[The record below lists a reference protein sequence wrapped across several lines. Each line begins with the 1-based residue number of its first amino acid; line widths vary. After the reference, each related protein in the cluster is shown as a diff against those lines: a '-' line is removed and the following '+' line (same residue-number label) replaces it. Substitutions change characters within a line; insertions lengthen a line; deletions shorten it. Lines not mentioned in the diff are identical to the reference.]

1 MAEVVTMAV
10 KLDTDYTRQ
19 IISATPDDTE
29 YPAMNQGDVVLDVTT
44 GNEWM
49 WDGSDFQPMLPLMP
63 MYFNAVT
70 GAYYP
75 RILKQDLTK
84 YESAS
89 SYGTRR
95 WYKCT
100 NMAEA
105 YVGGVVGT
113 STLPSYTFG
122 YCSGLVK
129 LVLPDIKNVPN
140 NFAPYCTALEEVI
153 LGDVSKPITSIGSNS
168 FDGCTQSG
176 LTITVYVTPGTQPL
190 SNSPWGATNATIIY
204 RSSVTGDIIT

>member
-1 MAEVVTMAV
+1 MVTLL
-10 KLDTDYTRQ
+10 KDYEQQTYFLN
-19 IISATPDDTE
+19 SSDDI
-29 YPAMNQGDVVLDVTT
+29 NGIVFHNGDMVFLMDQDRFLIYDQE
-44 GNEWM
+44 NDNW
-49 WDGSDFQPMLPLMP
+49 QPMLPLMP

-75 RILKQDLTK
+75 RILRQDLAE

-89 SYGTRR
+89 AYGVRR

-100 NMAEA
+100 HMTEA
-105 YVGGVVGT
+105 YVGGLVATATAPG
-113 STLPSYTFG
+113 YTFA
-122 YCSGLVK
+122 YCTGLIK
-129 LVLPDIKNVPN
+129 LELPDIANVPN
-140 NFAPYCTALEEVI
+140 NFASYCPALEQII
-153 LGDVSKPITSIGSNS
+153 LGAVNKPITGIGANA
-168 FDGCTQSG
+168 FAGCTQSG